1 MRRGILRT
9 LSLFSAGNEIVP
21 FKIMMFWAAVSV
33 DHTGSGGIQKS
44 VTGLNIPM
52 FQKYIE
58 KWCKSKNNIN
68 VRK

>member
-1 MRRGILRT
+1 M
-9 LSLFSAGNEIVP
+9 P